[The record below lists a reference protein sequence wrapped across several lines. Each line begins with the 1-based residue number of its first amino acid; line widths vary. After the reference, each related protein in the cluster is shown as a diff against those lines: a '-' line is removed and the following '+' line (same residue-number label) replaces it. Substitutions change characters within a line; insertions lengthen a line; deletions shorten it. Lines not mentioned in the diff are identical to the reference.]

1 MGIVL
6 AVQWGACYTGAL
18 LISMF
23 DAHFPLVLAQ
33 AGGGGG
39 LGGLLVPMI
48 GVIAI
53 MYFVIF
59 RPQQA
64 EAKKLQETI
73 SSLKKGDDVV
83 TTGGLIGKVFLVA
96 EKTLTLEIASGVK
109 VRVLKT
115 AIAAKANLDES
126 STAVAGDA
134 KKTEEPK
141 KEEK

>member
-1 MGIVL
+1 ML
-6 AVQWGACYTGAL
+6 TSQL
-18 LISMF
+18 SLM
-23 DAHFPLVLAQ
+23 LAQ
-33 AGGGGG
+33 AGGSASN

-64 EAKKLQETI
+64 EAKKLQATI
-73 SSLKKGDDVV
+73 SSLKKGDEVV
-83 TTGGLIGKVFLVA
+83 TTGGLIGKVFSVA

-109 VRVLKT
+109 VRVLKS
-115 AIAAKANLDES
+115 AVAAKGSVSDE
-126 STAVAGDA
+126 AVIAKVVTDDA
-134 KKTEEPK
+134 KKTDEAK